1 MELEVTEDEL
11 QLLMRTVTE
20 SAAQW
25 RRIAEESPFP
35 DTAEHARREWLA
47 LIDLYER
54 ISSRATQN

>member
-1 MELEVTEDEL
+1 MKLIITEDEL

-35 DTAEHARREWLA
+35 DTSEHARKEWLA
-47 LIDLYER
+47 LIDVYEK
-54 ISSRATQN
+54 IESCATKI

>member
-1 MELEVTEDEL
+1 MKLTITDDEL

-35 DTAEHARREWLA
+35 DTAEHARKEWLA
-47 LIDLYER
+47 LIDVYEK
-54 ISSRATQN
+54 IEICATKN